1 MATAPTEFMSVSEL
15 NASEVNAR
23 GLSSSAL
30 TAQPSNTNGSSFVD
44 RRSKDDTSTG
54 FERRQFGNSHAT
66 LSPDARELAEAI
78 DAYKVEHRRRYITFE
93 EMLKVIQSL
102 GYRKQ

>member
-1 MATAPTEFMSVSEL
+1 MTTAPTELM
-15 NASEVNAR
+15 NAND
-23 GLSSSAL
+23 LPTSAV
-30 TAQPSNTNGSSFVD
+30 ASASNSFVD
-44 RRSKDDTSTG
+44 RRSKDDSASG

-93 EMLKVIQSL
+93 EMLKVIHSL
-102 GYRKQ
+102 GYQKT

>member
-1 MATAPTEFMSVSEL
+1 MTNAPTEL
-15 NASEVNAR
+15 
-23 GLSSSAL
+23 L
-30 TAQPSNTNGSSFVD
+30 TANGLPTNVDAAAATFID
-44 RRSKDDTSTG
+44 RRNTDERSSG

-93 EMLKVIQSL
+93 EMLKVIHSL
-102 GYRKQ
+102 GYQK

>member
-1 MATAPTEFMSVSEL
+1 MTNAPTELLTVNGPPTSV
-15 NASEVNAR
+15 AA
-23 GLSSSAL
+23 
-30 TAQPSNTNGSSFVD
+30 TAAATFID
-44 RRSKDDTSTG
+44 RRNTDERSSG

-93 EMLKVIQSL
+93 EMLKVIHSL
-102 GYRKQ
+102 GYQK

>member
-1 MATAPTEFMSVSEL
+1 MTNAPTEL
-15 NASEVNAR
+15 
-23 GLSSSAL
+23 L
-30 TAQPSNTNGSSFVD
+30 TANGLPTNVDTAAAATFID
-44 RRSKDDTSTG
+44 RRNTDERSSG

-102 GYRKQ
+102 GYQK